1 MIREYDNKETF
12 IKVSSVEITNRLML
26 IDLYK
31 NVVAP
36 VIKKF
41 DGKVINARL
50 DNAINDVLKNY
61 PKDIATLLI
70 DGSRQKYTSYY
81 DFNLLIQNSVMLP
94 DGKWRYVTTN
104 FCIIL
109 ETKDGKRLDW
119 NKTQEF
125 ADKMVTITQNK
136 VDDLK
141 NAIDNYD
148 TYLSMYVELDEV
160 VTKMVN
166 DIPSCFRENMHA
178 DFIGLKH

>member
-1 MIREYDNKETF
+1 MIRENDNKENF

-50 DNAINDVLKNY
+50 DNAINDVLKTY
-61 PKDIATLLI
+61 PKDVATLLI
-70 DGSRQKYTSYY
+70 YGSRRKYTSFD
-81 DFNLLIQNSVMLP
+81 DFNLQIQNSVMLP

-125 ADKMVTITQNK
+125 ADKIITNEQNK
-136 VDDLK
+136 VDGLK

-148 TYLSMYVELDEV
+148 TYLSMYVELDEF
-160 VTKMVN
+160 VTKMIN
-166 DIPSCFRENMHA
+166 DIPSCFRQNMHA
-178 DFIGLKH
+178 DFFGLKY